1 MALSFEEVILML
13 RNALTFEEMNYN
25 ISPARNVETMKCNTY
40 HRLQQLKE
48 TDKRIQF
55 EDYRYIESLEIGKM
69 TGKEILRVLVQVVNS
84 ELKVGSCLL
93 VSVDGVVEAAFARVH
108 EFQFESLTDGME
120 DVSKKGLYTKLFDNK
135 KVQER
140 QQTPTMRQYYTKQ
153 IIQQLRQQLQQKW
166 DVFMTTEYQES
177 DPLWRKAFFGILR
190 EVVKLEAN
198 LEYKIPE
205 REELKQVP
213 VAACI
218 QMAVE
223 SQRSGLLQDV
233 FGEHKYDKKW
243 MQAYIEDPNPWE
255 IYKESLKYR
264 RQQRINATKLIMER
278 YIPAN
283 KYGRYNKDDVE
294 KVIMKTREMFM

>member
-13 RNALTFEEMNYN
+13 RNALTFEEMSFN
-25 ISPARNVETMKCNTY
+25 ISSARNAETLKHYTRS
-40 HRLQQLKE
+40 RLQKLKE
-48 TDKRIQF
+48 KDDRIKLKK
-55 EDYRYIESLEIGKM
+55 YRYIDSLEIGEM

-93 VSVDGVVEAAFARVH
+93 VSVDGVAEAAFARTH
-108 EFQFESLTDGME
+108 EFQFDTLTERIE
-120 DVSKKGLYTKLFDNK
+120 DVSKKGLYTKLFDDK
-135 KVQER
+135 RIDEY
-140 QQTPTMRQYYTKQ
+140 QQTPAIRQYYTKQ

-166 DVFMTTEYQES
+166 DVFMTKKYRES
-177 DPLWRKAFFGILR
+177 DPLWRKAFFGILC
-190 EVVKLEAN
+190 EVAKLEAN
-198 LEYKIPE
+198 LEHKIPE

-213 VAACI
+213 DAACI
-218 QMAVE
+218 QMAVD

-233 FGEHKYDKKW
+233 FGEHEFDKKW
-243 MQAYIEDPNPWE
+243 RQAYIEDPNRRE

-283 KYGRYNKDDVE
+283 KYDRYNRDDVE

>member
-1 MALSFEEVILML
+1 
-13 RNALTFEEMNYN
+13 
-25 ISPARNVETMKCNTY
+25 
-40 HRLQQLKE
+40 
-48 TDKRIQF
+48 
-55 EDYRYIESLEIGKM
+55 
-69 TGKEILRVLVQVVNS
+69 
-84 ELKVGSCLL
+84 
-93 VSVDGVVEAAFARVH
+93 
-108 EFQFESLTDGME
+108 
-120 DVSKKGLYTKLFDNK
+120 
-135 KVQER
+135 
-140 QQTPTMRQYYTKQ
+140 MRQYYTKQ